1 MVALRGM
8 YVQDYD
14 RVSQSNTVR
23 SIRCI
28 SPVTIVCINKVI
40 VMVSVVMPVQNTEYG
55 CRWKVSVEC
64 PYGAASHAQTE
75 RTLRVAHTLYTF
87 F

>member
-1 MVALRGM
+1 
-8 YVQDYD
+8 
-14 RVSQSNTVR
+14 
-23 SIRCI
+23 
-28 SPVTIVCINKVI
+28 
-40 VMVSVVMPVQNTEYG
+40 MVSVVMPVQNTEYG

-75 RTLRVAHTLYTF
+75 KTLRVAHTLYTF